1 MRIRSGHCPEE
12 VLELACD
19 SIETPFPCDAKFLSC
34 LRNLRIKPLFLRIE
48 VLFLRIKALF
58 VETESLFYFCIG
70 TKVVSVA
77 RKASFGGENLHIYLQ
92 MPLLRYSL
100 SFLYGIAFY
109 GKRFR
114 LWAAVALLLWEMTF
128 LLCKKHATICS
139 FVNKSLLC
147 TNFKETMQSQEMR
160 SKYNLRSNEFHS
172 GAVSFSF
179 FEKDI
184 FSSLVMR

>member
-1 MRIRSGHCPEE
+1 M
-12 VLELACD
+12 
-19 SIETPFPCDAKFLSC
+19 
-34 LRNLRIKPLFLRIE
+34 
-48 VLFLRIKALF
+48 
-58 VETESLFYFCIG
+58 
-70 TKVVSVA
+70 A
-77 RKASFGGENLHIYLQ
+77 RKASFGGENLHIYPQ

-100 SFLYGIAFY
+100 SFFIWN
-109 GKRFR
+109 RIFR
-114 LWAAVALLLWEMTF
+114 KKISVAGDGRSSIMEDDVSFIQKNMPQFAL
-128 LLCKKHATICS
+128 

>member
-1 MRIRSGHCPEE
+1 M
-12 VLELACD
+12 
-19 SIETPFPCDAKFLSC
+19 
-34 LRNLRIKPLFLRIE
+34 
-48 VLFLRIKALF
+48 
-58 VETESLFYFCIG
+58 
-70 TKVVSVA
+70 A
-77 RKASFGGENLHIYLQ
+77 RKASFGGENLHIYPQ

-100 SFLYGIAFY
+100 SFLYGIAFF

-114 LWAAVALLLWEMTF
+114 LRATAAL
-128 LLCKKHATICS
+128 

>member
-1 MRIRSGHCPEE
+1 MHIAE
-12 VLELACD
+12 VVT
-19 SIETPFPCDAKFLSC
+19 IAK
-34 LRNLRIKPLFLRIE
+34 
-48 VLFLRIKALF
+48 
-58 VETESLFYFCIG
+58 SL
-70 TKVVSVA
+70 
-77 RKASFGGENLHIYLQ
+77 
-92 MPLLRYSL
+92 PLLRLNTYKSLILSYSADYRRIFPKKI
-100 SFLYGIAFY
+100 SVVGDGRSSIMEDDVSNKQKNMPQF
-109 GKRFR
+109 
-114 LWAAVALLLWEMTF
+114 AL
-128 LLCKKHATICS
+128 

>member
-1 MRIRSGHCPEE
+1 M
-12 VLELACD
+12 
-19 SIETPFPCDAKFLSC
+19 
-34 LRNLRIKPLFLRIE
+34 
-48 VLFLRIKALF
+48 
-58 VETESLFYFCIG
+58 
-70 TKVVSVA
+70 A
-77 RKASFGGENLHIYLQ
+77 RKASFGGENLHIYSQ

-100 SFLYGIAFY
+100 SFLYGIAFF

-114 LWAAVALLLWEMTF
+114 LRATGRSSIMEDDVSFMQKNMSQFAL
-128 LLCKKHATICS
+128 

>member
-1 MRIRSGHCPEE
+1 MESHFSEKDFGCGRRRS
-12 VLELACD
+12 
-19 SIETPFPCDAKFLSC
+19 SIMEDDVSFIQKNMPQF
-34 LRNLRIKPLFLRIE
+34 
-48 VLFLRIKALF
+48 AL
-58 VETESLFYFCIG
+58 
-70 TKVVSVA
+70 
-77 RKASFGGENLHIYLQ
+77 
-92 MPLLRYSL
+92 
-100 SFLYGIAFY
+100 
-109 GKRFR
+109 
-114 LWAAVALLLWEMTF
+114 
-128 LLCKKHATICS
+128 

>member
-1 MRIRSGHCPEE
+1 MPNTIDGQYILY
-12 VLELACD
+12 VLLIF
-19 SIETPFPCDAKFLSC
+19 SFLSDIF
-34 LRNLRIKPLFLRIE
+34 RKKI
-48 VLFLRIKALF
+48 
-58 VETESLFYFCIG
+58 
-70 TKVVSVA
+70 SVA
-77 RKASFGGENLHIYLQ
+77 GDDRSSIMEDDVSFMQKN
-92 MPLLRYSL
+92 MPQ
-100 SFLYGIAFY
+100 F
-109 GKRFR
+109 
-114 LWAAVALLLWEMTF
+114 AL
-128 LLCKKHATICS
+128 

>member
-1 MRIRSGHCPEE
+1 MPNTTDGQYILY
-12 VLELACD
+12 VLLIF
-19 SIETPFPCDAKFLSC
+19 SFLSDIF
-34 LRNLRIKPLFLRIE
+34 REKI
-48 VLFLRIKALF
+48 
-58 VETESLFYFCIG
+58 
-70 TKVVSVA
+70 SVA
-77 RKASFGGENLHIYLQ
+77 GDGRSSIMEDDVSFMQKN
-92 MPLLRYSL
+92 MPQ
-100 SFLYGIAFY
+100 F
-109 GKRFR
+109 
-114 LWAAVALLLWEMTF
+114 AL
-128 LLCKKHATICS
+128 

>member
-1 MRIRSGHCPEE
+1 M
-12 VLELACD
+12 
-19 SIETPFPCDAKFLSC
+19 
-34 LRNLRIKPLFLRIE
+34 
-48 VLFLRIKALF
+48 
-58 VETESLFYFCIG
+58 
-70 TKVVSVA
+70 A
-77 RKASFGGENLHIYLQ
+77 RKASFGGENLHIYPQ

-100 SFLYGIAFY
+100 SFLYGVAFF

-114 LWAAVALLLWEMTF
+114 LWATAALLLWRMTF
-128 LLCKKHATICS
+128 LMQKNMPQFAL

>member
-1 MRIRSGHCPEE
+1 M
-12 VLELACD
+12 
-19 SIETPFPCDAKFLSC
+19 
-34 LRNLRIKPLFLRIE
+34 
-48 VLFLRIKALF
+48 
-58 VETESLFYFCIG
+58 
-70 TKVVSVA
+70 A
-77 RKASFGGENLHIYLQ
+77 RKASFGGENLHIYPQ

-100 SFLYGIAFY
+100 SFLYGIAFF

-114 LWAAVALLLWEMTF
+114 LWATAVSFMQKNMPQFAL
-128 LLCKKHATICS
+128 

>member
-1 MRIRSGHCPEE
+1 M
-12 VLELACD
+12 
-19 SIETPFPCDAKFLSC
+19 
-34 LRNLRIKPLFLRIE
+34 
-48 VLFLRIKALF
+48 
-58 VETESLFYFCIG
+58 
-70 TKVVSVA
+70 A

-100 SFLYGIAFY
+100 SFLYGIAFF

-114 LWAAVALLLWEMTF
+114 LRVAVVLLLWRMTF
-128 LLCKKHATICS
+128 SFMQKNMPQFAL

>member
-1 MRIRSGHCPEE
+1 M
-12 VLELACD
+12 
-19 SIETPFPCDAKFLSC
+19 
-34 LRNLRIKPLFLRIE
+34 
-48 VLFLRIKALF
+48 F

-70 TKVVSVA
+70 TKV
-77 RKASFGGENLHIYLQ
+77 SFRGEKSKFWWGESSYLSANAH
-92 MPLLRYSL
+92 SL
-100 SFLYGIAFY
+100 SFFIWN
-109 GKRFR
+109 RIFR
-114 LWAAVALLLWEMTF
+114 KKISVVGGCSSSIMGDDVSFMQKNMPQFAL
-128 LLCKKHATICS
+128 

>member
-1 MRIRSGHCPEE
+1 MPNTIDGQYILY
-12 VLELACD
+12 VLLIF
-19 SIETPFPCDAKFLSC
+19 SFLSDIF
-34 LRNLRIKPLFLRIE
+34 RKKISVVGDGRSSIMEDDVSFMQKNMPQF
-48 VLFLRIKALF
+48 AL
-58 VETESLFYFCIG
+58 
-70 TKVVSVA
+70 
-77 RKASFGGENLHIYLQ
+77 
-92 MPLLRYSL
+92 
-100 SFLYGIAFY
+100 
-109 GKRFR
+109 
-114 LWAAVALLLWEMTF
+114 
-128 LLCKKHATICS
+128 

>member
-1 MRIRSGHCPEE
+1 MPNTIDGQYILY
-12 VLELACD
+12 VLLIF
-19 SIETPFPCDAKFLSC
+19 SFLSDIF
-34 LRNLRIKPLFLRIE
+34 REKI
-48 VLFLRIKALF
+48 
-58 VETESLFYFCIG
+58 
-70 TKVVSVA
+70 SVA
-77 RKASFGGENLHIYLQ
+77 GDGRSSIMEDDVSFMQKN
-92 MPLLRYSL
+92 MPQ
-100 SFLYGIAFY
+100 F
-109 GKRFR
+109 
-114 LWAAVALLLWEMTF
+114 AL
-128 LLCKKHATICS
+128 